1 MEATKNTRVE
11 IKMESGKYTE
21 VQTTVLS
28 KILSTQ
34 VEIDNLLDL
43 ISNME
48 GVDAR
53 SIAVARTNMQTGLMW
68 MLRSV
73 SISTVAP

>member
-1 MEATKNTRVE
+1 
-11 IKMESGKYTE
+11 MESGKYTE
-21 VQTTVLS
+21 VQATVLS

-34 VEIDNLLDL
+34 VEIDKLLDL
-43 ISNME
+43 VSNME

-53 SIAVARTNMQTGLMW
+53 SIAVARTSMQTGLMW

-73 SISTVAP
+73 SMSTVAP